1 MRKGRQTKNI
11 KGLINRDGVNIKYMI
26 TSDVGATKWEIA
38 VKDMSTQ
45 KLICDKIPFPAKV
58 IQQVPESETH
68 THINKIMDEWV
79 DRNADELKKNKPQ
92 V

>member
-38 VKDMSTQ
+38 VKDMST
-45 KLICDKIPFPAKV
+45 
-58 IQQVPESETH
+58 
-68 THINKIMDEWV
+68 
-79 DRNADELKKNKPQ
+79 
-92 V
+92 